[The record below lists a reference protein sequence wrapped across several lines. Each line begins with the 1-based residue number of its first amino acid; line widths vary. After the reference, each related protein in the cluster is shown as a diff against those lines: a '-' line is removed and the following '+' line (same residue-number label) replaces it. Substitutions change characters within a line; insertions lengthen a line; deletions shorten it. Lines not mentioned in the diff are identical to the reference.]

1 MRRWTILP
9 TACALLAGLTGCP
22 DDAVLSEQGQWIL
35 GTGTLVTGAHRGYAY
50 GEPVLAGTPLR
61 SALEFEGQV
70 PEGYEAGEVL
80 DECVEQS
87 IEGPAS
93 WDEACLLLEEAG
105 EVTWYLDPTDCPLQ
119 ESGLDLQAD
128 RIVFE
133 VADPDGVEGE
143 IHQWIE
149 EYAEVDLEIE
159 PGLPDEWTNP
169 PGEPFL
175 VMADQRVTLFPRL
188 VDPVTGAPV
197 AWYGPGG
204 EVWASAREGAFER
217 AEVGNSMGWVGLVLG
232 EDATVDLGVSVGD
245 VQWTAGTAQAVD
257 GDAPESLE
265 IVAGYLADG
274 ASEHRQPF
282 GARAIVR
289 DGQGRLIYGTPV
301 TWEVTEGELAVYP
314 GATEDSW
321 DLPGADYAQLADACV
336 RPSENV
342 GRRTVVLQAS
352 YGDLSDS
359 IELTWIM
366 NDEPGSDDGWDL
378 PEECQSGGCS
388 CTTGGAIAPTALAAL
403 LPLLL
408 WVRRR

>member
-1 MRRWTILP
+1 MTRWMILP

-22 DDAVLSEQGQWIL
+22 DDAVLSEGGQWEL

-50 GEPVLAGTPLR
+50 GEPVLAGTPLC
-61 SALEFEGQV
+61 STLEFEGQV
-70 PEGYEAGEVL
+70 PEGHEAAEVL

-133 VADPDGVEGE
+133 VADPDGVEGQ

-149 EYAEVDLEIE
+149 EYAAVDLEIE
-159 PGLPDEWTNP
+159 PAIPDEWTNP

-188 VDPVTGAPV
+188 VDPATGTPV

-204 EVWASAREGAFER
+204 EVWATAVEGAFER
-217 AEVGNSMGWVGLVLG
+217 AEVGESMGWMGLVLG
-232 EDATVDLGVSVGD
+232 EDAVVDLGVAVGD
-245 VQWTAGTAQAVD
+245 DLWTAGTARAV
-257 GDAPESLE
+257 GADAPATLE
-265 IVAGYLADG
+265 VVVGYLGEGDDD
-274 ASEHRQPF
+274 HRQPF

-289 DGQGRLIYGTPV
+289 DDQGRLIYGTPV

-314 GATEDSW
+314 GATGDSW
-321 DLPGADYAQLADACV
+321 DLPGADYAQLADACI

-342 GRRTVVLQAS
+342 GPRSVVLEAS
-352 YGDLSDS
+352 YGDLTDA
-359 IELTWIM
+359 IEIAWTFR
-366 NDEPGSDDGWDL
+366 DEPASDDGWEA

-388 CTTGGAIAPTALAAL
+388 CTTAGGAAPTALAAL
-403 LPLLL
+403 LPLML